1 MSLRARCKKVLEE
14 AACVV
19 GLYRHELPRARIYII
34 GVWGRGGK
42 KSVRR
47 AVIWFCLAKFAVMW
61 MSQSAAPHHFTLWIN
76 KKHSL
81 LFRVQP
87 KA

>member
-1 MSLRARCKKVLEE
+1 MSLRARSKKVLQE

-19 GLYRHELPRARIYII
+19 GLYRHELPRARIYNRSM
-34 GVWGRGGK
+34 GRGGK

-76 KKHSL
+76 
-81 LFRVQP
+81 
-87 KA
+87 